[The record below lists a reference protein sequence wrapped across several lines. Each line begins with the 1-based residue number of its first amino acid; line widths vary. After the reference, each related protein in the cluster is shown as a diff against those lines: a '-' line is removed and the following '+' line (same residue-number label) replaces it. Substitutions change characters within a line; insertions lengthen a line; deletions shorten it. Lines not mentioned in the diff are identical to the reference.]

1 MAFPRGLM
9 AIPLRVPTVLMAAL
23 LLIGGQVTVQAATVT
38 TFDSLN
44 VPVRIPVAVNQQG
57 FERGRSESTLTV
69 SGIVTPISKVT
80 VSVYIFHQY
89 PNDLVVSLIPPGG
102 GNPVILANR
111 IGGSNRADFTFS
123 SGYGTANLAA
133 PNGRVVFDDGPPL
146 PGFPVVNNVVQRQ
159 YIVSGTYRSNGQS
172 LSTLNGLTP
181 TQMNGTWTLRV
192 DDEADED
199 YGQLLAWS
207 ISVTEPGAHVW
218 TGLGGNNSWSTAAN
232 WQGNNLPDLNE
243 AFALIT
249 FPSGAARPSNINDMG
264 DFRVASLN
272 IAEGYT
278 IGNGGIGTNKLTMS
292 AAGVITAGVSVAG
305 TATINMPV
313 DLIGAATINTAAGVT
328 LVMNGA
334 INNDGGGAGS
344 LTINGPGTLQLSVA
358 NGFTGAAVINSGIV
372 MVDSNNSLG
381 TAVGATTVNSG
392 ATLLASVGDADEPLT
407 LAGTGTLGQG
417 ALAVSGNVTWGGPI
431 TLVAGNTSFG
441 SVGGATLTI
450 SNIATVAL
458 GSYGFAKVGAG
469 DIVLNAALPALT
481 QLGANGG
488 GTLTIGAAQPNLG
501 GISLTGG
508 TTIASGGN
516 LMTLIGGISCSAS
529 PTASTITGT
538 LDVGAGARGLDV
550 ASGSFLTF
558 PGAGLT
564 LTGAGGFAKT
574 GAGTLTWSTAAGG
587 VPLSMSDGTLT
598 GNGTMGALTVSAGTV
613 VPAGVINTGALN
625 LGAGS
630 LLRINAGGNS
640 LSATGTVTLG
650 GGLMQP
656 YTNTGTIIAND
667 GGDAVVGTFRGM
679 PFNNNGVNYL
689 GGDGNDVALS
699 NLGTGDTVF
708 FTAPATYTAS
718 ENGGSISVSL
728 FTSGGG
734 PVLVT
739 LDSYG
744 SSATSGADFILPAVV
759 SIGGLTPTNVVIYLV
774 NDNLAEGTE
783 TINLVIIPNS
793 GGFLGAQ
800 STATVT
806 IADDDDDGGKKCGFG
821 TGLTVFFLFGCA
833 LLMRLTLRR
842 RR

>member
-1 MAFPRGLM
+1 MSFLRGLM
-9 AIPLRVPTVLMAAL
+9 AIPLRAPTVLLALFL
-23 LLIGGQVTVQAATVT
+23 LLGGHLAAQAATVT
-38 TFDSLN
+38 TFNSLN
-44 VPVRIPVAVNQQG
+44 VPVRVPVAVNQQG

-69 SGIVTPISKVT
+69 SGIVTPISKIT
-80 VSVYIFHQY
+80 VSVYIFHQW
-89 PNDLVVSLIPPGG
+89 PADLVLSLIPPGG
-102 GNPVILANR
+102 GAPVVLADR
-111 IGGSNRADFTFS
+111 IGGSNRGDFTFS
-123 SGYGTANLAA
+123 SGYGTANAA
-133 PNGRVVFDDGPPL
+133 PPNGRVVFDDGPPL
-146 PGFPVVNNVVQRQ
+146 PGLPVVNNIGAQRQ
-159 YIVSGTYRSNGQS
+159 YIVSGTYRSDAQS
-172 LSTLNGLTP
+172 LSTLNGRTP
-181 TQMNGTWTLRV
+181 AQTNGVWTLRV
-192 DDEADED
+192 DDEADAD

-207 ISVTEPGAHVW
+207 ISVTEPGAHIW
-218 TGLGGNNSWSTAAN
+218 SGLGGDNNWSTAAN

-249 FPSGAARPSNINDMG
+249 FPAGAARLNNTNDMG
-264 DFRVASLN
+264 DLRVVSLN
-272 IAEGYT
+272 IAGGYT
-278 IGNGGIGTNKLTMS
+278 IGNNGNGANRLTM
-292 AAGVITAGVSVAG
+292 AATGVITATAG
-305 TATINMPV
+305 ALSTANINMPV
-313 DLIGAATINTAAGVT
+313 DLVNAATINTAAGVT
-328 LVMNGA
+328 LAMNGA
-334 INNDGGGAGS
+334 INNDGGAAGS
-344 LTINGPGTLQLSVA
+344 LAINGPGTLQLTAA

-372 MVDSNNSLG
+372 MADSNNALG
-381 TAVGATTVNSG
+381 TAAGATTVIAG

-407 LAGTGTLGQG
+407 LAGIGTLGQG
-417 ALAVSGNVTWGGPI
+417 ALAASTNVTWGGAI
-431 TLVAGNTSFG
+431 TLVAGNTGFG
-441 SVGGATLTI
+441 SVGGSTLTI

-458 GSYGFAKVGAG
+458 GSYGFSKVGAG
-469 DIVLNAALPALT
+469 DIAINAALPALT
-481 QLGANGG
+481 QLSANGG

-516 LMTLIGGISCSAS
+516 LMTLLGGISCSAS

-574 GAGTLTWSTAAGG
+574 GAGTLTWSTTAGG

-598 GNGTMGALTVSAGTV
+598 GNGTMGALSVSAGTV

-640 LSATGTVTLG
+640 LSVTGAVTLG

-728 FTSGGG
+728 GTSGGG
-734 PVLVT
+734 PVFVT

-759 SIGGLTPTNVVIYLV
+759 SISGASQNVVIYLV

-806 IADDDDDGGKKCGFG
+806 IADDDEDDGKKCGFG
-821 TGLTVFFLFGCA
+821 TGLTVFFLFGFG
-833 LLMRLTLRR
+833 LLLRLRLRNR
-842 RR
+842 